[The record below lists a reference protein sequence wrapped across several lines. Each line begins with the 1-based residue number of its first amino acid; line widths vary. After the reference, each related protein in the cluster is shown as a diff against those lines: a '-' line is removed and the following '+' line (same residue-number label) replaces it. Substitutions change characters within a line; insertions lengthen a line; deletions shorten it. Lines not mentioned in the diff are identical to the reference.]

1 MRNSLSVTQSN
12 GRLRIQSHRNSVDCT
27 VGRFIGTIIRRE
39 SHWQSRFLRNDLH

>member
-12 GRLRIQSHRNSVDCT
+12 GVCDSKSEKFRGLHCWS
-27 VGRFIGTIIRRE
+27 FIGTIIRRE